1 MTDPASELNQ
11 KWKTLLEN
19 KRMII
24 EKFSHSFDNIMDIM
38 DDILRSNIYDQN
50 RPNEVKRK
58 LGLVVEKGS

>member
-1 MTDPASELNQ
+1 
-11 KWKTLLEN
+11 
-19 KRMII
+19 MII